1 MSDTAVLRARW
12 AVRRAAR
19 HLAEDAPRLAA
30 GSAGSAGAYQV
41 GLASRTADLR
51 RAALTAWLFG
61 VPEHVVAA
69 DGRVP
74 VTVVHEW
81 IEAAFSPGRS
91 GSARP

>member
-19 HLAEDAPRLAA
+19 HLAEDAPKLA
-30 GSAGSAGAYQV
+30 AGSAGAYQV

-51 RAALTAWLFG
+51 RAALAAWLFG
-61 VPEHVVAA
+61 VPERVVAD

-81 IEAAFSPGRS
+81 IEAAFSPGHS
-91 GSARP
+91 DSERP